1 MMFMYV
7 ILTIEVTIHPVSTLT
22 AIALEDITLSCSA
35 SVDGVKYSWHRV
47 DGHIPSYPHGWH
59 NDTFA
64 INRVIPHDEGMYYC
78 VAKKNNISAQSNSI
92 SVQVNGKV

>member
-1 MMFMYV
+1 MMFMYI
-7 ILTIEVTIHPVSTLT
+7 ILPTEITTHPVSTFT

-35 SVDGVKYSWHRV
+35 SVDGVKYSWYRV
-47 DGHIPSYPHGWH
+47 DGHIPHHSQGRL
-59 NDTFA
+59 NDTFT
-64 INRVIPHDEGMYYC
+64 IHRVTPHDEGMYYC